1 MKLNEPTRMPGLPQ
15 ENQSVSLAKNSFLE
29 NREGQPE
36 WLKTTLASLG
46 DAVVRM
52 DECSCILLM
61 NRAAERMTGWAEA
74 EAVGRPLTEVLQ
86 IIDDATRLPVEYST
100 FHKIQSEKKGLVE
113 HDKILI
119 SKDGRERII
128 GLRVAPIA
136 QDGGASMGSIL
147 IFRDISDR
155 HRLQKQILTQDN
167 SERFFASIIES
178 PNFAIVSKSL
188 DGIIQTWNVG
198 AQRLFGYTAEQA
210 IGSHISLII
219 PVERMQDEEL
229 ILGRI
234 CAGERVEQYET
245 IHKTIAGDLIPVA
258 ITVSPIINELGT
270 VVGISKI
277 AVDISDRIRVELD
290 LRQSEERYRAL
301 AEASAT
307 VVWRTDPKGE
317 LVFASDDWE
326 KITGQ
331 TEKEK
336 MGWGWLQA
344 IHPDDHAKTIALWT
358 ESIKSQTLHENQFRV
373 RTIDGNYRWFS
384 VRGVPVFNSDGLM
397 REWVGANTDF
407 QDRKMAEDALRRL
420 AANLSDMDRRK
431 DEFLATLAHELRNPL
446 APIRSGLQVLQL
458 SDISDEEADE
468 TRVMMERQL
477 GQLVRLVD
485 DLMDVSRIV
494 TGKIELQMKSVL
506 LSEVVNSAIETS
518 RSLIDQMNH
527 KLSVSLP
534 STPIRFDADFTRLSQ
549 VLLNLL
555 NNAAK
560 YSEPNGN
567 IRVNAMQEGNDV
579 IISVRDSGIGISS
592 EHLPVIFDMF
602 TQADQSLEK
611 SRGGLGIG
619 LSLVRR
625 LVEMHGGT
633 VEAKSAGLGSGSEFV
648 VRIPTRVP
656 RPTLAPAQPSN
667 EKPEAS
673 SSLRILVVD
682 DNRDSVTTL
691 TMLLRRLGHQTR
703 AAFDGEEAV
712 AAAREFHPQVV
723 LLDIGLPKLNG
734 YEVCR
739 WIRAQNQTEVVTIIA
754 QTGWGQEETRQKT
767 KEAGFDYHMVKPLD
781 PNSLRKILDKLT
793 NK

>member
-1 MKLNEPTRMPGLPQ
+1 MKN
-15 ENQSVSLAKNSFLE
+15 
-29 NREGQPE
+29 
-36 WLKTTLASLG
+36 
-46 DAVVRM
+46 
-52 DECSCILLM
+52 
-61 NRAAERMTGWAEA
+61 
-74 EAVGRPLTEVLQ
+74 
-86 IIDDATRLPVEYST
+86 
-100 FHKIQSEKKGLVE
+100 
-113 HDKILI
+113 
-119 SKDGRERII
+119 
-128 GLRVAPIA
+128 
-136 QDGGASMGSIL
+136 
-147 IFRDISDR
+147 
-155 HRLQKQILTQDN
+155 
-167 SERFFASIIES
+167 
-178 PNFAIVSKSL
+178 
-188 DGIIQTWNVG
+188 
-198 AQRLFGYTAEQA
+198 
-210 IGSHISLII
+210 
-219 PVERMQDEEL
+219 
-229 ILGRI
+229 
-234 CAGERVEQYET
+234 
-245 IHKTIAGDLIPVA
+245 
-258 ITVSPIINELGT
+258 
-270 VVGISKI
+270 
-277 AVDISDRIRVELD
+277 
-290 LRQSEERYRAL
+290 
-301 AEASAT
+301 
-307 VVWRTDPKGE
+307 
-317 LVFASDDWE
+317 
-326 KITGQ
+326 
-331 TEKEK
+331 
-336 MGWGWLQA
+336 
-344 IHPDDHAKTIALWT
+344 
-358 ESIKSQTLHENQFRV
+358 QTLHENQFRV
-373 RTIDGNYRWFS
+373 RTLDGSYRWFS
-384 VRGVPVFNSDGLM
+384 VRGVPVFNLDGSV

-407 QDRKMAEDALRRL
+407 HDRKMAEDALRRL
-420 AANLSDMDRRK
+420 ATDLSDRDRRN

-458 SDISDEEADE
+458 SDITDEEANQ

-494 TGKIELQMKSVL
+494 TGKFELQIKSVL
-506 LSEVVNSAIETS
+506 LSDVLNNAIETS

-534 STPIRFDADFTRLSQ
+534 GNPIRLDADFTRLSQ

-567 IRVNAMQEGNDV
+567 ISVNAVQEGNDV

-633 VEAKSAGLGSGSEFV
+633 VEAKSAGAGSGSEFV
-648 VRIPTRVP
+648 VRIPARVEL
-656 RPTLAPAQPSN
+656 PTLVPSQLSK
-667 EKPEAS
+667 EESKES

-767 KEAGFDYHMVKPLD
+767 RDAGFDYHMVKPLD
-781 PNSLRKILDKLT
+781 PNALRKILDKLT
-793 NK
+793 G